1 MKECSGASRAT
12 LLLGGVRQQFRGQ
25 LVVAWRRASS
35 PFPVS
40 RPYLL
45 LHQTDFPE
53 PLLPSS
59 SPSPD
64 SPSGRIRE
72 GGRQDQRHGRGTKTN
87 KPGDP
92 DQEFESQQ
100 RKPSKSPRRKAE
112 RKLSMVTKH
121 NPILRQACKAGG
133 QEYEIGSRD
142 TKSEH
147 VAGRARFPA
156 GKGFNQINRA
166 DKLPSNSP
174 AKQPPSCAARAATL
188 FRPRH
193 R

>member
-1 MKECSGASRAT
+1 MVSCAVCDIRSLGNDFTLIIPHHLRKGLLLKDSYEADSTSDGKKECSGASRAT

-64 SPSGRIRE
+64 SPVS
-72 GGRQDQRHGRGTKTN
+72 
-87 KPGDP
+87 
-92 DQEFESQQ
+92 
-100 RKPSKSPRRKAE
+100 
-112 RKLSMVTKH
+112 L
-121 NPILRQACKAGG
+121 
-133 QEYEIGSRD
+133 
-142 TKSEH
+142 
-147 VAGRARFPA
+147 
-156 GKGFNQINRA
+156 A
-166 DKLPSNSP
+166 DSLEL
-174 AKQPPSCAARAATL
+174 T
-188 FRPRH
+188 
-193 R
+193 